1 RQTPLSQ
8 PVDPQQKRI
17 GIEETEG
24 QLHAVEARVV
34 DDMDDVTGRI
44 DRGTDEAHLAGRLES
59 VQLVVQVRV
68 PRQPMQLIKVDRIGA
83 EALELRLQ
91 RRGHALG
98 LEGVLGRDDPT
109 AATFAQIL
117 PYDELRVPVDRRR
130 SRIDEIAAQL
140 LDPCSSPE
148 RV

>member
-1 RQTPLSQ
+1 MPLVVRVGEGRIASEFARKEAFLQRRANEDRQTPLPQ

-17 GIEETEG
+17 GIEQTEG
-24 QLHAVEARVV
+24 QLHAVEVHAV
-34 DDMDDVTGRI
+34 DDMVDITGRI
-44 DRGTDEAHLAGRLES
+44 DRGTDEAHLAGLLES

-91 RRGHALG
+91 CRGHALG

-109 AATFAQIL
+109 AATFAQKL
-117 PYDELRVPVDRRR
+117 P
-130 SRIDEIAAQL
+130 
-140 LDPCSSPE
+140 
-148 RV
+148 